1 MAGPVARHTSR
12 QPSYSGTAA
21 ASLRLVAVV
30 ALAMACSG
38 CAVSGPLGS
47 MFAKQDKDQEQALA
61 YVNEDVSGSVSAPRT
76 VLASSAAG
84 LPPDTDLEF
93 ARMAIVD
100 VLKRGS
106 KDISIPWENPSS
118 GARGT
123 VTPIAAAYNRDGSTC
138 RNFLASYVQQSAEVW
153 LQGEACRENKGPW
166 EVKSL
171 RPWRRS

>member
-1 MAGPVARHTSR
+1 MAGPVARHTTR

-21 ASLRLVAVV
+21 CSLRLAAVV
-30 ALAMACSG
+30 ALAMACGG

-47 MFAKQDKDQEQALA
+47 MFSKQDKEQATA
-61 YVNEDVSGSVSAPRT
+61 YTDDDVSGSVAARKAVLTSAT
-76 VLASSAAG
+76 A
-84 LPPDTDLEF
+84 LPPDADLEF

-100 VLKRGS
+100 MLKRNS
-106 KDISIPWENPSS
+106 KDSSIPWENPST

-123 VTPIAAAYNRDGSTC
+123 VTPIAAAYKREGATC
-138 RNFLASYVQQSAEVW
+138 HDFLASYVQRSAEVW
-153 LQGEACRENKGPW
+153 MQGEACRDNKGSW